1 MKIIEIQE
9 KEVKLLLHKAFSTVA
24 CLMVGLNSLT
34 LSAVTVIPH
43 VMKFLVNM
51 DTAFENCEQGGN
63 ELVVKTCSGC

>member
-1 MKIIEIQE
+1 
-9 KEVKLLLHKAFSTVA
+9 
-24 CLMVGLNSLT
+24 MVGLNSLT

-51 DTAFENCEQGGN
+51 DTAFEICEQGGN

>member
-1 MKIIEIQE
+1 
-9 KEVKLLLHKAFSTVA
+9 
-24 CLMVGLNSLT
+24 MVGLNSLT

-43 VMKFLVNM
+43 VMKFLFNM